1 MKMIKQAFCREMH
14 AFDALWHEI
23 HLTLREIPRIFA
35 SREAVVFLILTA
47 LTLLFLDP
55 HGFLDYVS
63 LPVAAMVWIY
73 AEAAFALVYFTL
85 LLLTVMLWRGQK
97 CVIYLPIYSGIAF
110 FFATLIIEGS
120 ISIISKGAY
129 EFRFQMDLLLFA
141 IVAQLFEFLFVR
153 YVLPDVMAKLKQE
166 DAERESRR
174 AQFKLGD
181 WACAI
186 EEVETIASNQHYLHF
201 QMLSGET
208 QIVRARI
215 SDAIDQ
221 AAPEHGIQPHRSW
234 WVSAEAKPSFLT
246 EGRQKS
252 LLTASGK
259 RVPVAR
265 GRIEAVEEWLQSSG
279 PSTNERGYK
288 DE

>member
-186 EEVETIASNQHYLHF
+186 EDGRNDCLEPALPAF
-201 QMLSGET
+201 P
-208 QIVRARI
+208 
-215 SDAIDQ
+215 DAIGGNPDCTGTNLGCDR
-221 AAPEHGIQPHRSW
+221 PGSPGTRHS
-234 WVSAEAKPSFLT
+234 
-246 EGRQKS
+246 
-252 LLTASGK
+252 TASVLVGLSRGQTQFPDRGPPEIAVDRLWQACSRGK
-259 RVPVAR
+259 RA
-265 GRIEAVEEWLQSSG
+265 
-279 PSTNERGYK
+279 
-288 DE
+288 D